1 MELYPIDI
9 AIHLVNIGVLYVLLR
24 VLVWKPVRAFM
35 AGREARIAE
44 QIRQAEELKTQ
55 AEELKSQYD
64 ARIADAKNVCD
75 QLMADG
81 RREAQAAG
89 EQYLSQAKE
98 QAVSIVSQAKTDAQ
112 EEKLRA
118 LEEAKGD
125 LADLAVDMAGRILR
139 FDADIHRNLLDHTE
153 KTGTRTG
160 VLKVAQPCDQK
171 TLEQI
176 TARLE
181 NLLACHLE
189 LTVEVDPAIVGGFSA
204 LVDGKVY
211 DFSYRA
217 QLSNMQHRLA

>member
-9 AIHLVNIGVLYVLLR
+9 AIHLVNIGILYLLLR
-24 VLVWKPVRAFM
+24 LLVWKPVRSFM
-35 AGREARIAE
+35 AAREARVAGEIH
-44 QIRQAEELKTQ
+44 QAEELKAQ
-55 AEELKSQYD
+55 ALELKSQYD
-64 ARIADAKNVCD
+64 AQLADARNTCD
-75 QLMADG
+75 QLLADG
-81 RREAQAAG
+81 RREAQSAG
-89 EQYLSQAKE
+89 AQYLAQAKE
-98 QAVSIVSQAKTDAQ
+98 QAAAIVTQAKTDAQ
-112 EEKLRA
+112 DEKLRA

-139 FDADIHRNLLDHTE
+139 FDADIRRNLVSDTE

-160 VLKVAQPCDQK
+160 VLKVAQPSDQK
-171 TLEQI
+171 TLDQI

-217 QLSNMQHRLA
+217 QLSEMQHRLA

>member
-35 AGREARIAE
+35 AGREARVAE
-44 QIRQAEELKTQ
+44 QLRQAEELKAQ
-55 AEELKSQYD
+55 AEELKAKYD
-64 ARIADAKNVCD
+64 AQLADAKSACD
-75 QLMADG
+75 QMLSDG

-98 QAVSIVSQAKTDAQ
+98 QAASMISQAKTDAQ
-112 EEKLRA
+112 AEKRRA

-139 FDADIHRNLLDHTE
+139 FDADVRQNLLSKTE
-153 KTGTRTG
+153 KKGTRTG

-171 TLEQI
+171 SLEQI
-176 TARLE
+176 TAQLE
-181 NLLACHLE
+181 SLLACHLD
-189 LTVEVDPAIVGGFSA
+189 LTVEVDPALVGGFSA
-204 LVDGKVY
+204 LVEGKVY